1 MSIHSSMFL
10 KVFERVIDHEGGYV
24 NDPADP
30 GGETKFGISKRSY
43 PNVDIKELTLEKA
56 IVIYRTDFWDKIHGD
71 TLPLPVAY
79 QLFDFAVNSG
89 ISTAIRYLQRAVG
102 VADDGYWGP
111 HSSAALGNFLSE
123 RGQNDLLMY
132 FIAERQLFQTRLK
145 NWKDHGKGW
154 AVRNAKNLKLG
165 ADDSVS

>member
-1 MSIHSSMFL
+1 MSNFIQ
-10 KVFERVIDHEGGYV
+10 VFERVLGHEGGYV

-43 PNVDIKELTLEKA
+43 PSVDIKNLTIEQA
-56 IVIYRTDFWDKIHGD
+56 IVIYRNDFWNKIDGD
-71 TLPLPVAY
+71 QLPFSIAY

-89 ISTAIRYLQRAVG
+89 TQTAIRYLQRAIG
-102 VADDGYWGP
+102 VADDGHWGP
-111 HSSAALGNFLSE
+111 HSRTSMDEFLST
-123 RGQNDLLMY
+123 RGENDLIMR

-154 AVRNAKNLKLG
+154 AVRNAMNLRMG
-165 ADDSVS
+165 AEDSLS